1 MTWAARALTENTVL
15 LRLNGFSGVVTVE
28 PPPEMRIWSCKHS
41 QIWPKSAEVSFSGR
55 LMASRCCA
63 AWQKPPPIQV
73 EFSVT
78 TVFCVRI
85 VHPLDAA
92 TAEKWQGRPH
102 LAKAKGVGRVRLHW
116 NLPKASLRAMLTQR
130 SVMTGSIFEPSRCR
144 FVRVPLLQIS
154 PAYSGDLF
162 HNRCWYP
169 GIVVRAVRQSL
180 QPRKHTGGQCVL
192 LFLKRR

>member
-73 EFSVT
+73 EFSGT

-102 LAKAKGVGRVRLHW
+102 LAKAKGVGGIQLFW
-116 NLPKASLRAMLTQR
+116 NLPNASLRA
-130 SVMTGSIFEPSRCR
+130 SFDAAVSDD
-144 FVRVPLLQIS
+144 RVPLQTIAIPLRLGTAS
-154 PAYSGDLF
+154 LNLSRSLRGLF
-162 HNRCWYP
+162 HNRC
-169 GIVVRAVRQSL
+169 
-180 QPRKHTGGQCVL
+180 
-192 LFLKRR
+192 